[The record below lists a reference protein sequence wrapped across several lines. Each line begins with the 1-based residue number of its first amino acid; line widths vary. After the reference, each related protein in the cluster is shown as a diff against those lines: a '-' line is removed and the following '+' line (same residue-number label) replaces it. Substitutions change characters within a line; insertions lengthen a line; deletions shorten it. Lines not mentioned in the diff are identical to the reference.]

1 MSKVI
6 SISNHKGGGIYKI
19 QSIIKPE
26 RYYIGSAINIGSR
39 LKTHFKALR
48 NNLHHSDKLQNHYN
62 KYGAEDLQ
70 LFILLE
76 CNKEEL
82 LKEEQY
88 FIDSLTP
95 YFNICRVAGSPL
107 GVIRSEETKKKLS
120 ESLKGRTSGFK
131 GKQHSEDVKQ
141 RLRDVNTGKKLSKEA
156 KEKLSKWS
164 KGKLKPDEVKNRMSE
179 AKKLQTYETK
189 LKISE
194 AKKGKPL
201 TKEHRQ
207 KLSES
212 LKGRTSPNK
221 GRKLTEEHKEKISIS
236 KKLSYVKS
244 RVISISNHKGGVGK
258 TTSAINIGAGLNRL
272 GKKILL
278 IDLDPQ
284 ANLSQSLGLID
295 QERNIYGALR
305 GEYKLQPIEIL
316 KGLDII
322 PSTLDLSGAE
332 VEMSGEAGREYILR
346 ELIEPIRASY
356 DYILID
362 SPPSLGLLTINSF
375 TASDEVFIP
384 LQAQYLALQG
394 LTKLLE
400 VIDKIKK
407 RLNKELRVGGVFIT
421 QYDSRKVLNRDVVAT
436 IEAHFKDEVFKTR
449 VRDNIALAEAPAQG
463 VDIFRYNPKSY
474 GAEDYLSLSKEILK
488 RK

>member
-120 ESLKGRTSGFK
+120 ESLKGRTS
-131 GKQHSEDVKQ
+131 
-141 RLRDVNTGKKLSKEA
+141 
-156 KEKLSKWS
+156 
-164 KGKLKPDEVKNRMSE
+164 
-179 AKKLQTYETK
+179 
-189 LKISE
+189 
-194 AKKGKPL
+194 
-201 TKEHRQ
+201 
-207 KLSES
+207 
-212 LKGRTSPNK
+212 PNK

-258 TTSAINIGAGLNRL
+258 TTSAINIGAGLNKL

-284 ANLSQSLGLID
+284 ANLSQSLGVIEP
-295 QERNIYGALR
+295 ERTIYGALR
-305 GEYKLQPIEIL
+305 GEYKLQPIEIV

-356 DYILID
+356 DFIIID
-362 SPPSLGLLTINSF
+362 SPPSLGLLTINAF

-421 QYDSRKVLNRDVVAT
+421 QYDGRKVLNRDVVAT

-463 VDIFRYNPKSY
+463 LDIFRYNPKSY